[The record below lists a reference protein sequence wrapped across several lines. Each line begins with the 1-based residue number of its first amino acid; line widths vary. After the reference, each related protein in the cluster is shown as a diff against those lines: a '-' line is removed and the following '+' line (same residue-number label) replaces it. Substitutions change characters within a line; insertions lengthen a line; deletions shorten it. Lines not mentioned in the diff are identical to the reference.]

1 VGLSVPGTVDKRTRT
16 VGVAPN
22 LGWRDARLGELL
34 AQRLGPD
41 VSVSVGNDADL
52 SVLAEHGRGSGRGCT
67 DLVYLIGRTGV
78 GAGLI
83 VNGAPLLGRDGRAGE
98 IGHNVVATNGPPCHC
113 GKRGCLETIIGD
125 QALLSLAGRDVD
137 ANEHNIT
144 AVFEA
149 ARDGDE
155 TALYAV
161 RTVAGWLGQAV
172 GNLVNTLN
180 PQRVILGGSL
190 SKVLELARPEIE
202 RALQHYAFD
211 PAHPVELTLPRFG
224 SDSAL
229 LGAAELAFVDL
240 LEDPFS
246 RQMATAR

>member
-1 VGLSVPGTVDKRTRT
+1 
-16 VGVAPN
+16 VAPN
-22 LGWRDARLGELL
+22 LGWHDAHLGDLL
-34 AQRLGPD
+34 AERLGPD
-41 VSVSVGNDADL
+41 VSVSIGNDADL
-52 SVLAEHGRGSGRGCT
+52 AVLAEHGRGNGRGCT
-67 DLVYLIGRTGV
+67 DLVYLIGRIGV

-98 IGHNVVATNGPPCHC
+98 IGHNVVASNGPPCHC

-125 QALLSLAGRDVD
+125 PALLALAGRDVEP
-137 ANEHNIT
+137 NEHNVA
-144 AVFEA
+144 AVFDA
-149 ARDGDE
+149 ARAGDE

-190 SKVLELARPEIE
+190 SSVLELARPEIE
-202 RALQHYAFD
+202 GALQHYAFD
-211 PAHPVELTLPRFG
+211 PAHPVELTLPRFRA
-224 SDSAL
+224 DSAL

-240 LEDPFS
+240 LEDPF
-246 RQMATAR
+246 RGQVAAVR